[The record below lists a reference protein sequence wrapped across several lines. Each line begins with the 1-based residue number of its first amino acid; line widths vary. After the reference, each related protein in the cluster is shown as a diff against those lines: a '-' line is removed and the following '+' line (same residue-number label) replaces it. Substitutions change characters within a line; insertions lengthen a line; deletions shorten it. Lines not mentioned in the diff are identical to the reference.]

1 MKSGNNFATHAIM
14 DNPGRQT
21 EFRPLPSPAPL
32 LEKATLASPE
42 SPAITV
48 RDLSVAFGERRVL
61 KAVSLDIPVRA
72 VTAIIGPSGCGKS
85 TFLRAINRMHDL
97 VPAALVEGQIRL
109 FGQDIY
115 SRQVEAVLVR
125 RRVGMV
131 FQKSNPFPTM
141 SIAENVTVGL
151 TLNGVRDRS
160 VLRERMTESLIMSAL
175 WDEVKDR
182 LDAPALSLSGG
193 QQQRLCIARALA
205 VKPDVLLMDEPASA
219 LDPLATA
226 KIEDLILELKKNY
239 TIVIVTHNM
248 QQAARMSDFTAFFY
262 LGELVEYAP
271 TRNLFTSPKNKRTED
286 YVTGRFG

>member
-14 DNPGRQT
+14 DNPERQT
-21 EFRPLPSPAPL
+21 EFHPLTSPAPL
-32 LEKATLASPE
+32 LEKAQTTAASE

-61 KAVSLDIPVRA
+61 KAVSLDIPAHA

-97 VPAALVEGQIRL
+97 VPAARVEGEVRL

-115 SRQVEAVLVR
+115 SKSVEPVVVR

-141 SIAENVTVGL
+141 SNAENVTVGL
-151 TLNGVRDRS
+151 RLNGVRDRS
-160 VLRERMTESLIMSAL
+160 ILGERMIQALVMSAL

-182 LDAPALSLSGG
+182 LEAPALSLSGG

-205 VKPDVLLMDEPASA
+205 VQPEVLLMDEP
-219 LDPLATA
+219 P
-226 KIEDLILELKKNY
+226 
-239 TIVIVTHNM
+239 
-248 QQAARMSDFTAFFY
+248 
-262 LGELVEYAP
+262 
-271 TRNLFTSPKNKRTED
+271 
-286 YVTGRFG
+286 